1 MKKIIVQATI
11 DNLPRVQQFIEAEME
26 EKECSMKGQMQVSI
40 AAEEIYV
47 NIARYAYAS
56 DTGEARI
63 SCDIQGVPPTV
74 RISFEDEGVPF
85 NPLLVEEADTTLSAE
100 ERKIGGLGILM
111 VRKSMDE
118 VLYEYKDGRNILTLV
133 KQC

>member
-1 MKKIIVQATI
+1 MKKITVQATI

-47 NIARYAYAS
+47 NIARYAYAP

-63 SCDIQGVPPTV
+63 SCDIQGVPPIV
-74 RISFEDEGVPF
+74 RISFEDKGVPF

-118 VLYEYKDGRNILTLV
+118 VLYEYKDGKNILTLV